1 MAAASSSA
9 TSPAGSYRTTMVQ
22 PSQTETSA
30 RLVTCPACGG
40 ESIYSPANAYRPF
53 CSERCKQVDL
63 GAWASESFRM
73 PAEAP
78 PMDAAYGDPRT
89 EH

>member
-1 MAAASSSA
+1 MATPPRSA
-9 TSPAGSYRTTMVQ
+9 TNGKNSNAKERIVVC
-22 PSQTETSA
+22 PS
-30 RLVTCPACGG
+30 CGG
-40 ESIYSPANAYRPF
+40 DSVYSPANAYRPF

-63 GAWASESFRM
+63 GAWASEDFRM

-78 PMDAAYGDPRT
+78 PGDAQYGDPRT